1 LSTNLPRC
9 LQEFRS
15 IIQNHTRLVLD
26 LPEGFQRAAVL
37 IPLLQRDKDWRL
49 IFTRRTDQVS
59 HHKNEI
65 SFPGGIVEDQDRNL
79 IHTAKREAYEELGI
93 TNVQIL
99 GLIDDIPTISKYIVT
114 PIVGYIED
122 SGKIKSDQ
130 VNTPEIA
137 YTLEASL
144 SYLTI
149 PEIFSVKEVPYK
161 GDFIFKVPFFD
172 YEGEIIWGA
181 TGRILV
187 NFLKKLNLLKSDC
200 RLQLMNHDSWED
212 EYDSIIDLNS
222 DVDLSF
228 LK

>member
-1 LSTNLPRC
+1 MSTNLPRC

-26 LPEGFQRAAVL
+26 LPKGFQRAAVL

-65 SFPGGIVEDQDRNL
+65 SFPGGSVEDQDSDL

-114 PIVGYIED
+114 PVVGYIED

-172 YEGEIIWGA
+172 YKGEIIWGA

-200 RLQLMNHDSWED
+200 RPQLMNHDSWKG

-222 DVDLSF
+222 DIDLSF